1 MKCLIVV
8 LLLINLSLA
17 KKYQRCELAKELN
30 EKHDIAIK
38 HVGMFVCVAEVRSS
52 LNTEAVNSG
61 LYYGL
66 YQVKFKFYSYY
77 SICYLTIIILFS

>member
-8 LLLINLSLA
+8 FLLINITLA
-17 KKYQRCELAKELN
+17 RKYQRCELAKELN

-52 LNTEAVNSG
+52 LNTETVNSG
-61 LYYGL
+61 LYFGL
-66 YQVKFKFYSYY
+66 YQVNLNFIY
-77 SICYLTIIILFS
+77 IIHIFI

>member
-1 MKCLIVV
+1 M
-8 LLLINLSLA
+8 LINISLA

-52 LNTEAVNSG
+52 LNTETVNSG
-61 LYYGL
+61 LYFGL
-66 YQVKFKFYSYY
+66 YQVNIYFDLNYSQF
-77 SICYLTIIILFS
+77 YLTMII